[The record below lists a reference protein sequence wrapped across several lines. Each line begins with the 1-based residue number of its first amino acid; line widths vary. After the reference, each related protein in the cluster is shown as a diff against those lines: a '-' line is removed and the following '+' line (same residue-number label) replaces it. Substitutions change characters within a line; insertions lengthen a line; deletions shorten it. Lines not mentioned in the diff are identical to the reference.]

1 MTEQTN
7 YTPPAGYSFLTPL
20 YDIGVRLTTR
30 EVKWRKA
37 LVGLITPNDNDV
49 LLDVGAGT
57 GSLAP
62 LMAQANPAV
71 TYLGID
77 PDDNAIEI
85 ARAKAQRA
93 GIDVEFKR
101 AMMSADAVA
110 DWPAPNIATLCLVLH
125 QVPLAEKMRLLSEIH
140 SVLKPGGSLFVADYG
155 EQTSWL
161 MRKLFRA
168 TIQQLD
174 GIADTQPNAD
184 GVLIPLMSRAG
195 FVEVREL
202 RKFNTITGSIS
213 IISAMKGA
221 EVPDVSA
228 EKQ

>member
-1 MTEQTN
+1 MAEQTN
-7 YTPPAGYSFLTPL
+7 YTPPAGYSSLTPL

-57 GSLAP
+57 GSLAL

-77 PDDNAIEI
+77 PDDNALEI

-93 GIDVEFKR
+93 GIDVEFRR

-110 DWPAPNIATLCLVLH
+110 DWPTPNIATLCLVLH
-125 QVPLAEKMRLLSEIH
+125 QVRLDEKMRLLSEIH
-140 SVLKPGGSLFVADYG
+140 SVLEPGGRLFVADYG
-155 EQTSWL
+155 EQTSWI

-202 RKFNTITGSIS
+202 RKFNTVTGSIS
-213 IISAMKGA
+213 IISAMKRA
-221 EVPDVSA
+221 EEPR
-228 EKQ
+228 

>member
-1 MTEQTN
+1 MAEQTN
-7 YTPPAGYSFLTPL
+7 YTPPAGYSSLTPL

-30 EVKWRKA
+30 EAKWRRA
-37 LVGLITPNDNDV
+37 LVGLISPDDDDV

-57 GSLAP
+57 GSLAL
-62 LMAQANPAV
+62 LMAQAYPAV

-77 PDDNAIEI
+77 PDDNALEI

-93 GIDVEFKR
+93 GIDVEFRR

-110 DWPAPNIATLCLVLH
+110 DWPTPNIATLCLVLH
-125 QVPLAEKMRLLSEIH
+125 QVRLDEKMRLLSEIH
-140 SVLKPGGSLFVADYG
+140 SVLEPGGRLFVADYG
-155 EQTSWL
+155 GQTSWI

-174 GIADTQPNAD
+174 GISDTQPNAD

-202 RKFNTITGSIS
+202 RKFNTVTGSIS
-213 IISAMKGA
+213 IISAMKRA
-221 EVPDVSA
+221 EDPC
-228 EKQ
+228 

>member
-1 MTEQTN
+1 MTEQAN

-30 EVKWRKA
+30 EVKWRKT

-62 LMAQANPAV
+62 LMAQANPAI

-77 PDDNAIEI
+77 PDENAIEI

-101 AMMSADAVA
+101 TMMSADAVA

-125 QVPLAEKMRLLSEIH
+125 QVPLAEKRRLLSEVH
-140 SVLKPGGSLFVADYG
+140 SVLEPGGRLFVADYG

-168 TIQQLD
+168 TI
-174 GIADTQPNAD
+174 
-184 GVLIPLMSRAG
+184 
-195 FVEVREL
+195 
-202 RKFNTITGSIS
+202 
-213 IISAMKGA
+213 
-221 EVPDVSA
+221 
-228 EKQ
+228 

>member
-1 MTEQTN
+1 MTKQTN
-7 YTPPAGYSFLTPL
+7 YTPPAGYSALTPL

-37 LVGLITPNDNDV
+37 LVGFITPNDDDV

-57 GSLAP
+57 GSLAL

-93 GIDVEFKR
+93 GIDVDFKR

-110 DWPAPNIATLCLVLH
+110 DWPTPNIATLCLVLH

-140 SVLKPGGSLFVADYG
+140 SVLEPGGRLFVADYG

-161 MRKLFRA
+161 MRKLFWA

-174 GIADTQPNAD
+174 GIEDTQPNAD
-184 GVLIPLMSRAG
+184 GVVIPLMSRAG

-213 IISAMKGA
+213 IISAMKRA
-221 EVPDVSA
+221 EEPC
-228 EKQ
+228 

>member
-1 MTEQTN
+1 MTEQAN

-30 EVKWRKA
+30 EVKWRKT

-62 LMAQANPAV
+62 LMAQANPAI

-77 PDDNAIEI
+77 PDENASEI

-101 AMMSADAVA
+101 TMMSADAVA

-125 QVPLAEKMRLLSEIH
+125 QVPLAEKRRLLSEVH
-140 SVLKPGGSLFVADYG
+140 SVLEPGGRLFVADYG

-184 GVLIPLMSRAG
+184 GLLIPLMSRAG
-195 FVEVREL
+195 FAEVREL

-213 IISAMKGA
+213 IISAMKRA
-221 EVPDVSA
+221 EEPC
-228 EKQ
+228 

>member
-1 MTEQTN
+1 MAEQTN

-57 GSLAP
+57 GSLAL
-62 LMAQANPAV
+62 LMAQAYPAV

-85 ARAKAQRA
+85 ARAKARRA

-110 DWPAPNIATLCLVLH
+110 DWPTPNIATLCLVLH

-140 SVLKPGGSLFVADYG
+140 SLLEPGGSLFVADYG

-213 IISAMKGA
+213 IISAMKRA
-221 EVPDVSA
+221 EEPC
-228 EKQ
+228 